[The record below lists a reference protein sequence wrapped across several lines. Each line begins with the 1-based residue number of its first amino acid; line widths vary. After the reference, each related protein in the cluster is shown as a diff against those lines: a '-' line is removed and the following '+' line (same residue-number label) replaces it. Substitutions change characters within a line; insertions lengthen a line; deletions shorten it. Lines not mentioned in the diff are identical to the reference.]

1 MVGGSYPKAQSRRRD
16 ETIMS
21 EYGRLPAKLRA
32 GHGKGVARQL
42 RRKGLTPAVLY
53 GQGEPNL
60 SLAIDPLLFGKVTD
74 PARNY
79 NTVYQLELEQDG
91 APAQT
96 VTCMVVD
103 YQKDSIRDHV
113 VHVDFMR
120 VDPEKPVQRKIPVS
134 YTGRAA
140 GVMIGG
146 RLKTFRRVVTVSAKP
161 FELPV
166 GLTVDLTP
174 LDAGQYL
181 RIKDMSL
188 PGTTFLENPEAPLAF
203 IEMPKAKTE
212 EPAAAAAAAPAGK
225 KPAAA
230 PAKAPPKK

>member
-21 EYGRLPAKLRA
+21 EYGRLPAKVRA

-42 RRKGLTPAVLY
+42 RREGLTPAVLY
-53 GQGEPNL
+53 GQGGENV
-60 SLAIDPLLFGKVTD
+60 SLAIDPQLFGKATD

-79 NTVYQLELEQDG
+79 NTVYRLELEQDG

-103 YQKDSIRDHV
+103 YQKDSVRDHLL
-113 VHVDFMR
+113 HVDFMR

-134 YTGRAA
+134 YAGRAA

-146 RLKTFRRVVTVSAKP
+146 RLKTFRRVVKVAAKP

-166 GLTVDLTP
+166 ELAVDLTP
-174 LDAGQYL
+174 LEAGQYL

-188 PGTTFLENPEAPLAF
+188 PGTTFLENPEAPLAW
-203 IEMPKAKTE
+203 IEQPKAKKE
-212 EPAAAAAAAPAGK
+212 EEAAPAAGAK
-225 KPAAA
+225 KAAA
-230 PAKAPPKK
+230 PAKK